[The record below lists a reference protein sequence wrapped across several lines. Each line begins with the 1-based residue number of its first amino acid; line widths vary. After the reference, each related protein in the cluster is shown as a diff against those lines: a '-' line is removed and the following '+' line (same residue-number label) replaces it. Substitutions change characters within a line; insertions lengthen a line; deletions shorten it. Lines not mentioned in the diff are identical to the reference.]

1 MISEITKS
9 KKHLRKIEKE
19 GINLFFSYGKYH
31 IAALISSMD
40 LPILLKKLDDFSKE
54 FEQKFEKE
62 LKNFKG
68 YINPF
73 KPTNDLVKKYFA
85 QKYSVFME

>member
-1 MISEITKS
+1 
-9 KKHLRKIEKE
+9 
-19 GINLFFSYGKYH
+19 
-31 IAALISSMD
+31 MD

-68 YINPF
+68 HNNPF
-73 KPTNDLVKKYFA
+73 KPTNYLVKKYFV

>member
-40 LPILLKKLDDFSKE
+40 LPILL
-54 FEQKFEKE
+54 
-62 LKNFKG
+62 
-68 YINPF
+68 
-73 KPTNDLVKKYFA
+73 
-85 QKYSVFME
+85 